1 MPIGFVYAAMFAERF
16 RREVR
21 HPSAGRLTMLQA
33 GFAVAQSSVAKIAVN
48 CRLSANP
55 LTTIV

>member
-1 MPIGFVYAAMFAERF
+1 MPIGFVYGAMSAERL
-16 RREVR
+16 RRKVR

-48 CRLSANP
+48 CRP
-55 LTTIV
+55 LPIS